1 MWRLLKPVR
10 WLLSAGIFFVSMA
23 LVISLLCPL
32 NDIIRNWRSFYGQSP
47 QSVETLIV
55 GSSHAYS
62 SFNTAMFE
70 EKTGK
75 TAYILASNSQN
86 TTQTYFNVLE
96 ALKYQT
102 PERIILE
109 AYSLDSNDNFRG
121 GESDDKDWK
130 KESNIDGM
138 RFGVVKLQAVMEQY
152 RPENWTYALL
162 SIARFHGNW
171 KHPGDILE
179 NARFL
184 LDRPDDFSSF
194 RPSRSTMSEETMR
207 KYAEAEEQ
215 TSEYIVSESNIL
227 HFQKLAALCREKGVS
242 LYVVMAPM
250 YDVYIDSINYTSWME
265 KISALAEQ
273 EGVPYLDCNARY
285 DEIGLTAQ
293 DFEDAYNSYHHLN
306 AAGADKVTAFVLE
319 KLYDEEN
326 N

>member
-1 MWRLLKPVR
+1 
-10 WLLSAGIFFVSMA
+10 
-23 LVISLLCPL
+23 
-32 NDIIRNWRSFYGQSP
+32 
-47 QSVETLIV
+47 
-55 GSSHAYS
+55 
-62 SFNTAMFE
+62 
-70 EKTGK
+70 
-75 TAYILASNSQN
+75 
-86 TTQTYFNVLE
+86 
-96 ALKYQT
+96 
-102 PERIILE
+102 
-109 AYSLDSNDNFRG
+109 
-121 GESDDKDWK
+121 
-130 KESNIDGM
+130 
-138 RFGVVKLQAVMEQY
+138 
-152 RPENWTYALL
+152 
-162 SIARFHGNW
+162 
-171 KHPGDILE
+171 
-179 NARFL
+179 
-184 LDRPDDFSSF
+184 
-194 RPSRSTMSEETMR
+194 MSEETMR

-319 KLYDEEN
+319 ELYDEEN